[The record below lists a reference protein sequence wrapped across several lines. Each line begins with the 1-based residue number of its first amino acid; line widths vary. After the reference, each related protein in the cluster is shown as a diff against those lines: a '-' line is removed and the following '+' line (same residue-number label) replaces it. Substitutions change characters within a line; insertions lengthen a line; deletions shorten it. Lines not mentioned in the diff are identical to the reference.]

1 MGSGRGRGR
10 RRSGREDRVGEV
22 GREVGAGG

>member
-10 RRSGREDRVGEV
+10 RQSGREDRVGEV
-22 GREVGAGG
+22 GSEVGAGG

>member
-10 RRSGREDRVGEV
+10 GGGECWLAREAALAARFL
-22 GREVGAGG
+22 